1 MNETKPLHLK
11 IDQSSI
17 DQSSRSQSVGHVK
30 TVLKYFFFD
39 RGKERCSYSSK
50 KGIESNL
57 YFYVLLNNY
66 VLLHITSLSRIKLLK
81 VVNK

>member
-30 TVLKYFFFD
+30 TVLKNFFLPEEKKD
-39 RGKERCSYSSK
+39 VLIVLRKE
-50 KGIESNL
+50 
-57 YFYVLLNNY
+57 
-66 VLLHITSLSRIKLLK
+66 LK
-81 VVNK
+81 AIFISMYY